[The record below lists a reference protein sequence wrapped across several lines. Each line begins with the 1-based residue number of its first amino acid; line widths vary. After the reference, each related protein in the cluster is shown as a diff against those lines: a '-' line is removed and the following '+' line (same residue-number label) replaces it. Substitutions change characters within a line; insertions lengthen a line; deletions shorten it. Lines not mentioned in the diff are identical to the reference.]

1 MMPLWIALLL
11 SVLHIASDKSDIHRN
26 EVSMIRIGTR
36 KSKLALIQTE
46 LVKAQILKYF
56 PNEKI
61 EIVHV
66 VTHGDKVLDKP
77 LGEIGGKGV
86 FTKEIEEKLLDKT
99 IDIAVHSAK
108 DVPMELADGLCL
120 GAVLLRDDNRD
131 VILKRKETKKIGAG
145 SIIGTSSLRREIQIK
160 QISPDVTIK
169 SLRGN
174 VGTRIGKLKSGEYD
188 AIILAAAGLKRL
200 GLDNDKELDY
210 IYPDEEKFISAAG
223 QGILAIECRNGDLKD
238 VMAALDDR
246 KARICL
252 EAEREFLKCLDGS
265 CNAPCGAHCTVDE
278 HGFNFRGM
286 YAYDGKTPKYAV
298 INEKTDEQWEK
309 ISKPVN
315 ADNTDLKFA
324 VSLAKR
330 LVDVL
335 KSGNKG
341 MVSLV
346 GAGPGKRD
354 YLSIEALRCIKK
366 ADVIVYDALIS
377 PSILNEAKMDAELIY
392 VGKRA
397 DTIYKKQPE
406 INELLVNLALSGKYV
421 VRLKGGDPFI
431 FGRGGE
437 EALALKKAGI
447 SYEIVS
453 GISSSYSVPASAGIP
468 VTHRGAAS
476 SVHIITGH
484 EHPAKPS
491 EALDFSVIAK
501 EEGTLVFLM
510 GLRSLGNICEKLI
523 KNGKNE
529 ETPVA
534 VISKGMTAK
543 QRTVY
548 GNLLT
553 IKDEVRKNNI
563 EAPAIIVV
571 GDVVGVGKQICE
583 WQSKNEKKVLS
594 GKRILVTGSRNMA
607 DSLEKE
613 FEQYGGETIAISLVE
628 TIPDYS
634 DCDDIFNNLEK
645 YSCFIFTSANG
656 VNIFFDRLRN
666 LRVDIRKLANAR
678 FAVVGTSTK
687 KALEKY
693 GLYADFIPSKF
704 TSKIL
709 AEELSKELTD
719 KDKILIVRGKQGKNF
734 IEDKFSEM
742 SVEFDKICIYET
754 IQDERRA
761 DEVKRICPDVD
772 YIVVTSGSGAIALRD
787 MAGCEHDNIVAIGPV
802 TKRDCEEAGL
812 RVKLVAEEFDARG
825 IVDVIVRDVEKQG

>member
-1 MMPLWIALLL
+1 
-11 SVLHIASDKSDIHRN
+11 
-26 EVSMIRIGTR
+26 MIRIGTR

-56 PNEKI
+56 PGEEI

-108 DVPMELADGLCL
+108 DVPMELASGLCL
-120 GAVLLRDDNRD
+120 GAVLLRNDNRD
-131 VILKRKETKKIGAG
+131 VILKRKETKKIGEG
-145 SIIGTSSLRREIQIK
+145 SIIGTSSLRRELQIK
-160 QISPDVTIK
+160 QIYPGVVIK

-174 VGTRIGKLKSGEYD
+174 VGTRIDKLKSGEYD

-200 GLDNDKELDY
+200 GLDNDNELDY
-210 IYPDEEKFISAAG
+210 IYTDNEKFVSAAG
-223 QGILAIECRNGDLKD
+223 QGILAIECRDGDLKE
-238 VMAALDDR
+238 VMEALDD
-246 KARICL
+246 KAARVCL
-252 EAEREFLKCLDGS
+252 EAEREFLRSLDGS
-265 CNAPCGAHCTVDE
+265 CNAPCGAHCIISRE
-278 HGFNFRGM
+278 NFEFRGM
-286 YAYDGKTPKYAV
+286 YAADGENPKYAKIKEKRETDV
-298 INEKTDEQWEK
+298 ENIN
-309 ISKPVN
+309 
-315 ADNTDLKFA
+315 DNDLKHA
-324 VSLAKR
+324 VKLAEK
-330 LVDVL
+330 LVNVL
-335 KSGNKG
+335 KSADDISDKKNDLEKKPDETANGK
-341 MVSLV
+341 VSLV

-354 YLSIEALRCIKK
+354 YLSIEALRCIKN

-377 PSILNEAKMDAELIY
+377 PSILNEAKMDAEFIY

-406 INELLVNLALSGKYV
+406 INKLLVELASEGKYV

-437 EALALKKAGI
+437 EALALGKAGI
-447 SYEIVS
+447 NYEIVS

-484 EHPAKPS
+484 EHPEKPS

-510 GLRSLGNICEKLI
+510 GLRSLGNICDKLI
-523 KNGKNE
+523 KNGKDE

-534 VISKGMTAK
+534 VVSKGMTAK
-543 QRTVY
+543 QKTVF

-553 IKDEVRKNNI
+553 IEDEVKKNKI

-571 GDVVGVGKQICE
+571 GDVVEVGLHINE
-583 WQSKNEKKVLS
+583 WQIKNDKNLLS

-607 DSLEKE
+607 SCLEEE
-613 FEQYGGETIAISLVE
+613 FDRYGGETIAISLVE

-634 DCDDIFNNLEK
+634 NCDDKLNEIDK
-645 YSCFIFTSANG
+645 YSWLVFTSANG
-656 VNIFFDRLRN
+656 VNIFFDRFRDLKT
-666 LRVDIRKLANAR
+666 DIRKLANIK
-678 FAVVGTSTK
+678 FAVVGTSTR

-693 GLYADFIPSKF
+693 GLYADFVPSKF
-704 TSKIL
+704 TSKTL
-709 AEELSKELTD
+709 ADELSQILTD
-719 KDKILIVRGKQGKNF
+719 KDRVLIVRGKQGKNF
-734 IEDKFSEM
+734 IEDKFTSM
-742 SVEFDKICIYET
+742 AVDFDKICIYKT

-761 DEVKRICPDVD
+761 DEVKRICRDVD
-772 YIVVTSGSGAIALRD
+772 YIVVTSGSGARALKD
-787 MAGCEHDNIVAIGPV
+787 MAGCEHKNIVVIGPV
-802 TKRDCEEAGL
+802 TKKDCEEAGL
-812 RVKLVAEEFDARG
+812 SVKLVAKEFDAKG
-825 IVDVIVRDVEKQG
+825 IVDVIACDVLGCE

>member
-1 MMPLWIALLL
+1 
-11 SVLHIASDKSDIHRN
+11 
-26 EVSMIRIGTR
+26 MIRIGTR

-46 LVKAQILKYF
+46 LVKTQILKYF

-160 QISPDVTIK
+160 QIYPDATIK

-210 IYPDEEKFISAAG
+210 IYPDKEKFISAAG

-238 VMAALDDR
+238 VMAVLDDR

-278 HGFNFRGM
+278 HGFYFRGM

-309 ISKPVN
+309 ISEPVN
-315 ADNTDLKFA
+315 ADNTDLEFA
-324 VSLAKR
+324 ANLAKR

-825 IVDVIVRDVEKQG
+825 SVDVIVRDVEKQG

>member
-1 MMPLWIALLL
+1 
-11 SVLHIASDKSDIHRN
+11 
-26 EVSMIRIGTR
+26 MIRIGTR

-46 LVKAQILKYF
+46 LVKTQILKYF

-174 VGTRIGKLKSGEYD
+174 VGTRIDKLKSGEYD

-523 KNGKNE
+523 KNGKNG

-645 YSCFIFTSANG
+645 YSWFIFTSANG

-709 AEELSKELTD
+709 AEELSKKLTD

-772 YIVVTSGSGAIALRD
+772 YIVVTSGSGARALRD

>member
-1 MMPLWIALLL
+1 
-11 SVLHIASDKSDIHRN
+11 
-26 EVSMIRIGTR
+26 MIRIGTR

-46 LVKAQILKYF
+46 LVKTQILKYF

-174 VGTRIGKLKSGEYD
+174 VGTRIDKLKSGEYD

-210 IYPDEEKFISAAG
+210 IYPDKEKFISAAG

-238 VMAALDDR
+238 VMAVLDDR

-278 HGFNFRGM
+278 HGFYFRGM

-309 ISKPVN
+309 ISKSVN
-315 ADNTDLKFA
+315 ADNTDLEFA
-324 VSLAKR
+324 ANLAKR

-553 IKDEVRKNNI
+553 IKDKVRKNNI

-645 YSCFIFTSANG
+645 YSWFIFTSANG
-656 VNIFFDRLRN
+656 VNIFFDRLRD

-687 KALEKY
+687 KALGKY

>member
-1 MMPLWIALLL
+1 MMPLGIALLL
-11 SVLHIASDKSDIHRN
+11 SILYIASDKSDIHRN

-160 QISPDVTIK
+160 QIYPDATIK

-174 VGTRIGKLKSGEYD
+174 VGTRIDKLKSGEYD

-298 INEKTDEQWEK
+298 INEKSDEQWEK
-309 ISKPVN
+309 ISKSVN
-315 ADNTDLKFA
+315 ADNTDLEFA
-324 VSLAKR
+324 ANLAKR

-335 KSGNKG
+335 KSDNKG

-437 EALALKKAGI
+437 EALALKKSGI

-523 KNGKNE
+523 KNGKNG

-553 IKDEVRKNNI
+553 IKEEVRKNNI

-645 YSCFIFTSANG
+645 YSWFIFTSANG
-656 VNIFFDRLRN
+656 VNIFFDRLRD

-734 IEDKFSEM
+734 IEDKFSDM

-772 YIVVTSGSGAIALRD
+772 YIVVTSGSGARALRD

>member
-1 MMPLWIALLL
+1 
-11 SVLHIASDKSDIHRN
+11 
-26 EVSMIRIGTR
+26 MIRIGTR

-56 PNEKI
+56 PDEEI

-108 DVPMELADGLCL
+108 DVPMELAGGLCL

-131 VILKRKETKKIGAG
+131 VILKRKETKKIGEG
-145 SIIGTSSLRREIQIK
+145 SIIGTSSLRRELQIK
-160 QISPDVTIK
+160 QIYPGVLIK

-174 VGTRIGKLKSGEYD
+174 VGTRIHKLKSGEYD

-200 GLDNDKELDY
+200 GLDNDDALDY
-210 IYPDEEKFISAAG
+210 IYTDNEKFVSAAG
-223 QGILAIECRNGDLKD
+223 QGILAIECRNGDLKE
-238 VMAALDDR
+238 VMEALDD
-246 KARICL
+246 KAARVCL
-252 EAEREFLKCLDGS
+252 EAEREFLRSLDGS
-265 CNAPCGAHCTVDE
+265 CNAPCGAHCIISRE
-278 HGFNFRGM
+278 NFEFRGM
-286 YAYDGKTPKYAV
+286 YAADGENPKYAKIKEKRETGGV
-298 INEKTDEQWEK
+298 NINDY
-309 ISKPVN
+309 
-315 ADNTDLKFA
+315 DLKQA
-324 VSLAKR
+324 VKLAGK
-330 LVDVL
+330 LVNIL
-335 KSGNKG
+335 KSDDDSSDKNNDLEKKPDEVGKG
-341 MVSLV
+341 KVSLV

-354 YLSIEALRCIKK
+354 YLSVEALRCIKN
-366 ADVIVYDALIS
+366 ADVIIYDALIS

-406 INELLVNLALSGKYV
+406 INKLLVGFASQGKYV

-437 EALALKKAGI
+437 EALALAKAGI
-447 SYEIVS
+447 NYEIVS

-484 EHPAKPS
+484 EHPGKPS

-501 EEGTLVFLM
+501 EEGTLVFMM
-510 GLRSLGNICEKLI
+510 GLRSLGNICDKLI
-523 KNGKNE
+523 KNGKDA

-534 VISKGMTAK
+534 VVSKGMTAK
-543 QRTVY
+543 QKTVF

-553 IKDEVRKNNI
+553 IEAEVEKNKI

-571 GDVVGVGKQICE
+571 GDVVEVGLHINE
-583 WQSKNEKKVLS
+583 WQIKNDKKLLG

-607 DSLEKE
+607 SCLEEE
-613 FEQYGGETIAISLVE
+613 FDKYGGETIAISLVE

-634 DCDDIFNNLEK
+634 NCDDKLNDIEK
-645 YSCFIFTSANG
+645 YSWLIFTSANG
-656 VNIFFDRLRN
+656 VNIFFDRLRD
-666 LRVDIRKLANAR
+666 LKTDVRKLANIK
-678 FAVVGTSTK
+678 FAVVGTSTR

-693 GLYADFIPSKF
+693 GLYADFVPSKF
-704 TSKIL
+704 TSKTL
-709 AEELSKELTD
+709 ADELAQILTD
-719 KDKILIVRGKQGKNF
+719 KDRVLIVRGKQGKNF
-734 IEDKFSEM
+734 IEDKFTSM
-742 SVEFDKICIYET
+742 AVDFDKICIYET

-761 DEVKRICPDVD
+761 DEVRRICKDVD
-772 YIVVTSGSGAIALRD
+772 YIVVTSGSGARALKD
-787 MAGCEHDNIVAIGPV
+787 MAGCEYENIVAIGPV
-802 TKRDCEEAGL
+802 TKKDCEEAGL
-812 RVKLVAEEFDARG
+812 SVKLVAKEFDAKG
-825 IVDVIVRDVEKQG
+825 IVDVIAGDVLECEKNGDSTITKSDK

>member
-1 MMPLWIALLL
+1 
-11 SVLHIASDKSDIHRN
+11 
-26 EVSMIRIGTR
+26 MIRIGTR

-46 LVKAQILKYF
+46 LVKTQILKYF

-160 QISPDVTIK
+160 QIYPDATIK

-174 VGTRIGKLKSGEYD
+174 VGTRIDKLKSGEYD

-298 INEKTDEQWEK
+298 INEKPDGQWGK
-309 ISKPVN
+309 ISEPVN
-315 ADNTDLKFA
+315 ADNTDLEFA
-324 VSLAKR
+324 ANLAKR

-437 EALALKKAGI
+437 EALALKKAGMR
-447 SYEIVS
+447 YEIVS

-548 GNLLT
+548 GNLLI

-571 GDVVGVGKQICE
+571 GDVVRVGKQICE
-583 WQSKNEKKVLS
+583 WQSRNEKKVLS
-594 GKRILVTGSRNMA
+594 GKRILVTGSRNIA

-645 YSCFIFTSANG
+645 YSWFIFTSANG
-656 VNIFFDRLRN
+656 VNIFFDRLKD

-704 TSKIL
+704 TSKTL
-709 AEELSKELTD
+709 AEELSKDLTD

-734 IEDKFSEM
+734 IEDKFSDM

-772 YIVVTSGSGAIALRD
+772 YIVVTSGSGARALRD
-787 MAGCEHDNIVAIGPV
+787 MACCEHDNIVAIGPV

>member
-11 SVLHIASDKSDIHRN
+11 SILHIASDKSDIHRN

-278 HGFNFRGM
+278 HGFYFRGM

-298 INEKTDEQWEK
+298 INEKPDGQWGK

-315 ADNTDLKFA
+315 ADNTDLEFA
-324 VSLAKR
+324 ANLAKR

-645 YSCFIFTSANG
+645 YSWFIFTSANG
-656 VNIFFDRLRN
+656 VNIFFDRLRD

-687 KALEKY
+687 KALGKY

-742 SVEFDKICIYET
+742 SVAFDKICIYET

-787 MAGCEHDNIVAIGPV
+787 MAGCEYDNIVAIGPV

>member
-1 MMPLWIALLL
+1 MMPLGIALLL
-11 SVLHIASDKSDIHRN
+11 SILHIASDKSDIHRN

-160 QISPDVTIK
+160 QIYLDVTIK

-174 VGTRIGKLKSGEYD
+174 VGTRIDKLKSGEYD

-286 YAYDGKTPKYAV
+286 FAYDGKTPKYAV

-309 ISKPVN
+309 ISEPVN

-324 VSLAKR
+324 ISLAKR

-437 EALALKKAGI
+437 EALALKKSGI

-529 ETPVA
+529 GTPVA

-645 YSCFIFTSANG
+645 YSWFIFTSANG

-772 YIVVTSGSGAIALRD
+772 YIVVTSGSGARALRD

>member
-1 MMPLWIALLL
+1 
-11 SVLHIASDKSDIHRN
+11 
-26 EVSMIRIGTR
+26 MIRIGTR

-46 LVKAQILKYF
+46 LVKTQILKYF

-174 VGTRIGKLKSGEYD
+174 VGTRIDKLKSGEYD

-634 DCDDIFNNLEK
+634 GCDDIFNNLEK

>member
-1 MMPLWIALLL
+1 
-11 SVLHIASDKSDIHRN
+11 
-26 EVSMIRIGTR
+26 MIRIGTR

-108 DVPMELADGLCL
+108 DVPMELVDGLCL

-174 VGTRIGKLKSGEYD
+174 VGTRIDKLKSGEYD

-278 HGFNFRGM
+278 HGFYFRGM

-309 ISKPVN
+309 ISEPVN

-324 VSLAKR
+324 ISLAKR

-437 EALALKKAGI
+437 EALALKKAGMR
-447 SYEIVS
+447 YEIVS

-571 GDVVGVGKQICE
+571 GDVVRVGKQICE
-583 WQSKNEKKVLS
+583 WQSRNEKKVLS
-594 GKRILVTGSRNMA
+594 GKRILVTGSRNIA

-645 YSCFIFTSANG
+645 YSWFIFTSANG
-656 VNIFFDRLRN
+656 VNIFFDRLKD

-704 TSKIL
+704 TSKTL
-709 AEELSKELTD
+709 AEELSKDLTD

-734 IEDKFSEM
+734 IEDKFSDM

-772 YIVVTSGSGAIALRD
+772 YIVVTSGSGARALRD
-787 MAGCEHDNIVAIGPV
+787 MACCEHDNIVAIGPV

>member
-1 MMPLWIALLL
+1 
-11 SVLHIASDKSDIHRN
+11 
-26 EVSMIRIGTR
+26 MIRIGTR

-46 LVKAQILKYF
+46 LVKTQILKYF

-238 VMAALDDR
+238 VMAVLDDR

-309 ISKPVN
+309 ISEPVN
-315 ADNTDLKFA
+315 ADNTDLEFSA
-324 VSLAKR
+324 NLAKR

-335 KSGNKG
+335 KSDNKG

-447 SYEIVS
+447 RYEIVS

-543 QRTVY
+543 QRSVY

-645 YSCFIFTSANG
+645 YSWFIFTSANG
-656 VNIFFDRLRN
+656 VNIFFDRLRD

-687 KALEKY
+687 KVLGKY

-742 SVEFDKICIYET
+742 SIEFDKICIYET

-772 YIVVTSGSGAIALRD
+772 YIVVTSGSGAIALRN

-802 TKRDCEEAGL
+802 TKRDCEEVGL

>member
-1 MMPLWIALLL
+1 
-11 SVLHIASDKSDIHRN
+11 
-26 EVSMIRIGTR
+26 MIRIGTR

-56 PNEKI
+56 PDEEI

-108 DVPMELADGLCL
+108 DVPMELAGGLCL

-131 VILKRKETKKIGAG
+131 VILKRKEMKKIGEG
-145 SIIGTSSLRREIQIK
+145 SIIGTSSLRRELQIK
-160 QISPDVTIK
+160 QIYPGVLIK

-174 VGTRIGKLKSGEYD
+174 VGTRIDKLKSGEYD

-200 GLDNDKELDY
+200 GLDNDDELDY
-210 IYPDEEKFISAAG
+210 IYTDNEKFVSAAG
-223 QGILAIECRNGDLKD
+223 QGILAIECRNGDLKE
-238 VMAALDDR
+238 VMEALDD
-246 KARICL
+246 KAARVCL
-252 EAEREFLKCLDGS
+252 EAEREFLRSLDGS
-265 CNAPCGAHCTVDE
+265 CNAPCGAHCIISRE
-278 HGFNFRGM
+278 NFEFRGM
-286 YAYDGKTPKYAV
+286 YAADGENPKYAKIKERREAAGV
-298 INEKTDEQWEK
+298 NIND
-309 ISKPVN
+309 
-315 ADNTDLKFA
+315 DDLKQA
-324 VSLAKR
+324 ISLAGK
-330 LVDVL
+330 LVNIL
-335 KSGNKG
+335 KSDDDSSDKNNDSEKKPDEVGKG
-341 MVSLV
+341 KVSLV

-354 YLSIEALRCIKK
+354 YLSVEALRCIKN
-366 ADVIVYDALIS
+366 ADVIIYDALIS

-406 INELLVNLALSGKYV
+406 INKLLVGCASQGKYV

-437 EALALKKAGI
+437 EALALAKAGI
-447 SYEIVS
+447 NYEIVS

-484 EHPAKPS
+484 EHPGKPS

-501 EEGTLVFLM
+501 EEGTLVFMM
-510 GLRSLGNICEKLI
+510 GLRSLGNICDKLK
-523 KNGKNE
+523 KNGKYE
-529 ETPVA
+529 GTPVA
-534 VISKGMTAK
+534 VVSKGMTAK
-543 QRTVY
+543 QKTVF

-553 IKDEVRKNNI
+553 IEDEVKKNKI

-571 GDVVGVGKQICE
+571 GDVVEVGLHINE
-583 WQSKNEKKVLS
+583 WQIKNDKNPLS

-607 DSLEKE
+607 FCLEEE
-613 FEQYGGETIAISLVE
+613 FDKYGAETIAISLVE

-634 DCDDIFNNLEK
+634 SCDDKLNEIEK
-645 YSCFIFTSANG
+645 YSWLVFTSANG
-656 VNIFFDRLRN
+656 VNIFFDRLRD
-666 LRVDIRKLANAR
+666 LKTDVRKLANIK
-678 FAVVGTSTK
+678 FAVVGTSTR

-693 GLYADFIPSKF
+693 GLYADFVSSKF
-704 TSKIL
+704 TSKTL
-709 AEELSKELTD
+709 ADELAQILTD
-719 KDKILIVRGKQGKNF
+719 KDRVLIVRGKQGKNF
-734 IEDKFSEM
+734 IEDKFTSM
-742 SVEFDKICIYET
+742 AVDFDKICIYET

-761 DEVKRICPDVD
+761 DEVRRICRDVD
-772 YIVVTSGSGAIALRD
+772 YIVVTSGSGARALKD
-787 MAGCEHDNIVAIGPV
+787 MAGCEHENIVAIGPV
-802 TKRDCEEAGL
+802 TKKDCEEAGL
-812 RVKLVAEEFDARG
+812 SVKLVAKEFDAKG
-825 IVDVIVRDVEKQG
+825 IVDVIAGDVLECEKNGDSTITKSDK